1 MMAMAEYGPGLSLSM
16 LAVLMVLLFTGYP
29 VAWCLAG
36 VGLLFAGLGMILD
49 VFNPMQLFLVVS
61 RIWGGVAEN
70 LVLVAV
76 PMFIFMGVMLER
88 SGVAR
93 SLLEILS
100 VLLRRVPGGLALAVV
115 VMGTIMAA
123 TTGIVGAS
131 VVMLGMLALPIMI
144 ERGYDKP
151 TTAGVIASS
160 GTLGILI
167 PPSIMLVIMADL
179 LAIPVGDLFTG
190 AVFPGLLLAC
200 LYLVYIVIVGLV
212 RPHAMP
218 REAEPWKGTRLALAG
233 LLLKGFV
240 PPTALVVVVLGSIVA
255 GLATPTE
262 AAGVGAFGATV
273 LAIFNRT
280 FSLRLMRDVVRE
292 AALTN
297 AMIFGILCGAAIF
310 SYVFRAMGGD
320 DAIMET
326 IGALDLHDW
335 QLLML
340 LMGIIFL
347 LGFFFDW
354 LEITLI
360 ILPVFRPIVLSLDLG
375 DAVPPDRLLLWFA
388 IIVAVNLQTSYLTPP
403 FGPALFYLRQVSK
416 DTLKLGEIYRGI
428 IPFTLLQLLALLLCI
443 MFPAI
448 VLWFP
453 EAVGF

>member
-1 MMAMAEYGPGLSLSM
+1 MAQYGPGLSLSM
-16 LAVLMVLLFTGYP
+16 LAVLMVLLFTGFP

-36 VGLLFAGLGMILD
+36 VGLVYAGLGMLLD

-100 VLLRRVPGGLALAVV
+100 ILLRRVPGGLALAVV
-115 VMGTIMAA
+115 LMGTIMAA

-131 VVMLGMLALPIMI
+131 VVMLGMLALPVMA

-190 AVFPGLLLAC
+190 AVFPGLVLAG
-200 LYLVYIVIVGLV
+200 LYAIYIMVVGVL
-212 RPHAMP
+212 RPRAMP
-218 REAEPWKGTRLALAG
+218 RETEPWRGSAG
-233 LLLKGFV
+233 ELVVLLLKGFV
-240 PPTALVVVVLGSIVA
+240 PPTLLVALVLGSIVM
-255 GLATPTE
+255 GWATPTE

-273 LAIFNRT
+273 LAIVNR
-280 FSLRLMRDVVRE
+280 SLTPRLLTEVVCE
-292 AALTN
+292 SALTN

-320 DAIMET
+320 DAILET
-326 IGALDLHDW
+326 IAALDLHDW
-335 QLLML
+335 QLLAL

-360 ILPVFRPIVLSLDLG
+360 ILPVFRPIVMMLDLG
-375 DAVPPDRLLLWFA
+375 TMVPAESLLLWFA

-403 FGPALFYLRQVSK
+403 FGPALFYLRQVGK
-416 DTLKLGEIYRGI
+416 DTLTLGEIYRGI
-428 IPFTLLQLLALLLCI
+428 IPFTLLQLLALVLCI
-443 MFPAI
+443 AFPAL
-448 VLWFP
+448 VLWLP
-453 EAVGF
+453 SVSN

>member
-1 MMAMAEYGPGLSLSM
+1 MMAMAQYGPGLSLSM
-16 LAVLMVLLFTGYP
+16 LAVLMVLLFTGFP

-36 VGLLFAGLGMILD
+36 VGLVYAGLGMLLD

-100 VLLRRVPGGLALAVV
+100 ILLRRVPGGLALAVV
-115 VMGTIMAA
+115 LMGTIMAA

-131 VVMLGMLALPIMI
+131 VVMLGMLALPVMA

-190 AVFPGLLLAC
+190 AVFPGLVLAG
-200 LYLVYIVIVGLV
+200 LYAIYIMVVGVL
-212 RPHAMP
+212 RPRAMP
-218 REAEPWKGTRLALAG
+218 RETEPWRGSAG
-233 LLLKGFV
+233 ELVVLLLKGFV
-240 PPTALVVVVLGSIVA
+240 PPTLLVALVLGSIVM
-255 GLATPTE
+255 GWATPTE

-273 LAIFNRT
+273 LAIVNR
-280 FSLRLMRDVVRE
+280 SLTPRLLTEVVCE
-292 AALTN
+292 SALTN

-320 DAIMET
+320 DAILET
-326 IGALDLHDW
+326 IAALDLHDW
-335 QLLML
+335 QLLAL

-360 ILPVFRPIVLSLDLG
+360 ILPVFRPIVMMLDLG
-375 DAVPPDRLLLWFA
+375 TMVPAESLLLWFA

-403 FGPALFYLRQVSK
+403 FGPALFYLRQVGK
-416 DTLKLGEIYRGI
+416 DTLTLGEIYRGI
-428 IPFTLLQLLALLLCI
+428 IPFTLLQLLALVLCI
-443 MFPAI
+443 AFPAL
-448 VLWFP
+448 VLWLP
-453 EAVGF
+453 SVSN

>member
-1 MMAMAEYGPGLSLSM
+1 MMAMAQYGPGLSLSM
-16 LAVLMVLLFTGYP
+16 LVVLMAVLFTGFP

-36 VGLLFAGLGMILD
+36 VGLLYAALGMVLD

-100 VLLRRVPGGLALAVV
+100 ILLRRVPGGLALAVV

-131 VVMLGMLALPIMI
+131 VVMLGMLALPVMI

-151 TTAGVIASS
+151 TTAGVIASA

-190 AVFPGLLLAC
+190 AVFPGLLLSG
-200 LYLVYIVIVGLV
+200 LYAAYIVIFGIL
-212 RPHAMP
+212 RPRAMP
-218 REAEPWKGTRLALAG
+218 RQTDPWQGSNTELVV

-240 PPTALVVVVLGSIVA
+240 PPTLLVVLVLGSIIM
-255 GLATPTE
+255 GWATPTE

-273 LAIFNRT
+273 LAIANRALT
-280 FSLRLMRDVVRE
+280 PRLLTEVVCE
-292 AALTN
+292 SALTN

-320 DAIMET
+320 DAIIET
-326 IGALDLHDW
+326 IALLDLHDW
-335 QLLML
+335 QLLAL
-340 LMGIIFL
+340 LMMIIFI

-360 ILPVFRPIVLSLDLG
+360 ILPVFRPVVLSLDLG
-375 DAVPPDRLLLWFA
+375 EAVPPGSLLLWFA

-403 FGPALFYLRQVSK
+403 FGPALFYLRQVGK
-416 DTLKLGEIYRGI
+416 DTLKLGEIYAGI
-428 IPFTLLQLLALLLCI
+428 IPFTLLQLLALALCI
-443 MFPAI
+443 AFPAI
-448 VLWFP
+448 VLWLP
-453 EAVGF
+453 SMAN

>member
-1 MMAMAEYGPGLSLSM
+1 MAMAQYGPGLSLSM
-16 LAVLMVLLFTGYP
+16 LAVLMVLLFTGFP

-36 VGLLFAGLGMILD
+36 VGLLYAGLGIVLD

-131 VVMLGMLALPIMI
+131 VVMLGMLALPVMV
-144 ERGYDKP
+144 ERGYAKGP
-151 TTAGVIASS
+151 TAGVIASS

-190 AVFPGLLLAC
+190 AVMPGLMLAG
-200 LYLVYIVIVGLV
+200 LYLVYIVVFGLL
-212 RPHAMP
+212 RPKAMP
-218 REAEPWKGTRLALAG
+218 RATEPWAGTGRDLAI

-240 PPTALVVVVLGSIVA
+240 PPAVLVVMVLGSIVA

-262 AAGVGAFGATV
+262 AAGVGAFGAVV
-273 LAIFNRT
+273 LAVANRS
-280 FSLRLMRDVVRE
+280 FGLRLLTDVMRE

-297 AMIFGILCGAAIF
+297 AMIFAILCGAAIF
-310 SYVFRAMGGD
+310 SYVFRTLGGD
-320 DAIMET
+320 DAIMEA
-326 IGALDLHDW
+326 INALDLHDW
-335 QLLML
+335 QLLVL
-340 LMGIIFL
+340 LMTIIFL

-354 LEITLI
+354 LEIVLI
-360 ILPVFRPIVLSLDLG
+360 ILPVFRPVVLSLDLG
-375 DAVPPDRLLLWFA
+375 EAVPQDRLLLWFA

-403 FGPALFYLRQVSK
+403 FGPALFYLRQVGRDALSLS
-416 DTLKLGEIYRGI
+416 DIYRGI
-428 IPFTLLQLLALLLCI
+428 VPFTVLQLLALVLCI
-443 MFPAI
+443 VFPAI

-453 EAVGF
+453 GVVGF